1 MHQQSCKPKIS
12 YKCKECDQTFATMKL
27 KDAHRRKYHTN
38 SNCEFCDYEVKH
50 AQNLKRHMRTKHKNL
65 TPSRAKQLENL
76 ISESNDKKEKKI
88 KCGACHKC
96 FFDKSTL
103 NRHSKNHQIPCKIC
117 GKTFKKKE
125 DEINHEKEHMED
137 GDDASNKV
145 TVKKRTISWANNLN
159 DIREIPTTKLALKEE
174 VIKEIKDMLLCF
186 KRFMVI
192 MLKRGQLCKLSELK
206 QIYERNSK
214 KAFDEVVFRAV
225 LTLAPSALEVEFI
238 EGDIYINI
246 LDLENSDEIIDTR
259 LIELKF
265 ENAHYVDLIQPPEVK
280 KKAYKSAKE
289 TIMENIMKFEEE
301 SDNGEEVIEDNEA
314 PFFERLKK
322 KIEMKNAIKKKR
334 ELKMKTIDWQLKRLP
349 TLARLIHNI
358 FISEQKSALKKDF
371 LFEKVKHS
379 DYTST
384 HLVSDFDRL
393 VKQTGSWL
401 IPFKEWVKRRSKYD
415 INNVCNVF

>member
-1 MHQQSCKPKIS
+1 
-12 YKCKECDQTFATMKL
+12 
-27 KDAHRRKYHTN
+27 
-38 SNCEFCDYEVKH
+38 
-50 AQNLKRHMRTKHKNL
+50 MRTKHKNL

-103 NRHSKNHQIPCKIC
+103 NRHSKNHQIPSKIC

-125 DEINHEKEHMED
+125 DEINHEKEHMDD
-137 GDDASNKV
+137 GHDASNKV

-159 DIREIPTTKLALKEE
+159 DIREIPTTKLALKDE
-174 VIKEIKDMLLCF
+174 VIKEIKDMWLCF

-192 MLKRGQLCKLSELK
+192 MLKRGQLCKLSGLK

-322 KIEMKNAIKKKR
+322 KIEMK
-334 ELKMKTIDWQLKRLP
+334 MQ
-349 TLARLIHNI
+349 
-358 FISEQKSALKKDF
+358 
-371 LFEKVKHS
+371 
-379 DYTST
+379 
-384 HLVSDFDRL
+384 
-393 VKQTGSWL
+393 
-401 IPFKEWVKRRSKYD
+401 
-415 INNVCNVF
+415 